1 MTALALFLA
10 FLVFMLTVGS
20 VYAINRY
27 ALARFAY
34 VPFSLPNAAFMLI
47 PNGLWLAALA
57 LARHDTQ
64 LAPMLGGDIGL
75 LPLLVVSCI
84 AAVWMF
90 LVISRRTN
98 GWIGA
103 YAVSLLWIGAVVLVF
118 TIGFWTLA
126 ISGQDR
132 R

>member
-1 MTALALFLA
+1 
-10 FLVFMLTVGS
+10 MLTIWS

-57 LARHDTQ
+57 LAGHAQ
-64 LAPMLGGDIGL
+64 LAPVLGGDIGL
-75 LPLLVVSCI
+75 LPLLIVSCI

-126 ISGQDR
+126 ISGEDR